1 MAISV
6 FAAGLFAS
14 IFFVATSSWATST
27 FPDNFVPAH
36 SGLFDHLALANHSLV
51 AGSSEM
57 GFLVVDN
64 RTKTTINLT
73 KECQPQLEGLL
84 RGKHYAQTASSDL
97 VCSNEA
103 LLIRSGVARLPV
115 LFVASFQSCS
125 HGANSAIGV
134 TRCVDGNQMPALPAG
149 TYQAHVDG
157 GGAALPVPHAITIR
171 VTDH

>member
-1 MAISV
+1 MLG
-6 FAAGLFAS
+6 AGLFAS
-14 IFFVATSSWATST
+14 MFFVATSSWATLM

-36 SGLFDHLALANHSLV
+36 SGLFDHLALANHNVV
-51 AGSSEM
+51 AGSSET

-103 LLIRSGVARLPV
+103 LLIRPGVTRLPV

-125 HGANSAIGV
+125 QDANSAVGV
-134 TRCVDGNQMPALPAG
+134 TRCV
-149 TYQAHVDG
+149 
-157 GGAALPVPHAITIR
+157 
-171 VTDH
+171 